1 MPSGVYKR
9 SEEHLKKLW
18 EGYKNKSPY
27 NVGKK
32 LSDYAKTK
40 MSINK
45 KGKNNSM
52 WNGGKYINYKGYV
65 HIYSPNHP
73 NKNSRNYVQEH
84 RLKIEKKIGRYLLKD
99 EVVHHKNE
107 NVSDNRL
114 CNLKLMS
121 KGDHQRLHIALKMK
135 RNKNEKKI

>member
-18 EGYKNKSPY
+18 DGYKNKSPY

-32 LSDYAKTK
+32 LSDYTKTK

-45 KGKNNSM
+45 KGNNNSM
-52 WNGGKYINYKGYV
+52 WNGGKYINHAGYV

-73 NKNSRNYVQEH
+73 NKNSRNYVPEH
-84 RLKIEKKIGRYLLKD
+84 RLKIEKKIGRYLLKY

-135 RNKNEKKI
+135 RNKNEKNI